1 MWSMVVRM
9 GISLPSG
16 VSVVE
21 LKLCNYDFG
30 KLAFFLALR
39 NVCCC
44 RKSVH

>member
-9 GISLPSG
+9 DISLPLG

-30 KLAFFLALR
+30 KLALFLALQ

>member
-16 VSVVE
+16 VGVVA

-30 KLAFFLALR
+30 KLAFFLAL
-39 NVCCC
+39 
-44 RKSVH
+44 